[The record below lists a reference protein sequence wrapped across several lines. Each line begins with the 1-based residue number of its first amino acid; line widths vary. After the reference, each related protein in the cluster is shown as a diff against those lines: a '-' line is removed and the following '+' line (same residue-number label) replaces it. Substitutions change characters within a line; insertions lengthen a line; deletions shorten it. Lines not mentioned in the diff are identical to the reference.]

1 MNATKGS
8 KNIANPIYIADNH
21 MTQHYANDFLACGLL
36 ICIITKTSSS
46 HNKIGLKSWFYLYM
60 VHFDWYYS
68 FCQLCHIKVIS
79 IHTPILVKLDLYHDN
94 WYSK

>member
-36 ICIITKTSSS
+36 ICIITKTCSS
-46 HNKIGLKSWFYLYM
+46 HNKIGLKS
-60 VHFDWYYS
+60 
-68 FCQLCHIKVIS
+68 
-79 IHTPILVKLDLYHDN
+79 
-94 WYSK
+94 